1 MSAEARSPNPR
12 RRHLVAGLVATA
24 TSLALPRASRGAT
37 HVYDIRRFGAVG
49 NGRTLSTAAIQR
61 ALDACGKAGGGVVLV
76 PPGHYLTGALFLR
89 SNLEL
94 HISRGAVL
102 MGSPRFEDYPAI
114 ITRSEGIERNTYA
127 SLLTGIGL
135 ENVAITGGGVL
146 DGQGPPWWRAQ
157 DVTRQMR
164 NDRNLPR
171 EADNPEGAPLRWP
184 RPRVINLIRCQG
196 VAVRDICVRESPY
209 WSVHFVYCQ
218 DVVVDGI
225 TIVSLQAQHIDGVI
239 VDSCKHVRI
248 SNSSISAGSDSIALK
263 SGYNEQGRKIGLP
276 CDNVIITNC
285 NLSFSVGAGIS
296 LGSETAGDIRNVTI
310 DNCTIE
316 RCRFG
321 VHVRSP
327 RGRGGVVERV
337 RMSNLLFDKIEEIAL
352 LITHFYDSVRM
363 DSLFGERSKTGNPE
377 TDRTLVRP
385 VDEGTP
391 TFRDIEFSS
400 LTVGAAPVLA
410 VVEGLPERFIRG
422 LVIRDVTAPAVK
434 SGVLIARAADVTIS
448 RVRMNPVDGPAV
460 AAREVEGLQV
470 EGLSCP
476 RPSPKVPIVRLED
489 ASGVFIHGND
499 IGAGATEFVRTEG
512 QRNRRLNVTGNNLPA
527 GLKTPGT

>member
-1 MSAEARSPNPR
+1 MASAAS
-12 RRHLVAGLVATA
+12 A
-24 TSLALPRASRGAT
+24 ALPRAAGAASGPVLAKAPAGAT
-37 HVYDIRRFGAVG
+37 HVYDVRRFGAVG
-49 NGRTLSTAAIQR
+49 NGRTPSTAAIQR
-61 ALDACGKAGGGVVLV
+61 ALDTCAKAGGGVVVV
-76 PPGHYLTGALFLR
+76 PPGQYLTGALFLR

-94 HISRGAVL
+94 HVSRGAVL
-102 MGSPRFEDYPAI
+102 MGSPRFEDYPPI
-114 ITRSEGIERNTYA
+114 VTRSEGIERKTYA
-127 SLLTGIGL
+127 SLLTGLEL

-146 DGQGPPWWRAQ
+146 DGNGPPWWRAQ
-157 DVTRQMR
+157 DITRQMR

-171 EADNPEGAPLRWP
+171 EAENPEGTPLRWP
-184 RPRVINLIRCQG
+184 RPRVVNLVRCQG
-196 VAVRDICVRESPY
+196 VGLRDVTIRESPY

-218 DVVVDGI
+218 DVVVEGL

-239 VDSCKHVRI
+239 VDSCKQVRI
-248 SNSSISAGSDSIALK
+248 TNCSISAGSDSIALK
-263 SGYNEQGRKIGLP
+263 SGYNEQGRKIGIP
-276 CDNVIITNC
+276 CDNIIITNC

-337 RMSNLLFDKIEEIAL
+337 RMSNLLLDKIDEIAFL
-352 LITHFYDSVRM
+352 VTNFYDSVQM
-363 DSLFGERSKTGNPE
+363 DSLFGQRASSGNPE

-391 TFRDIEFSS
+391 TLRDLEFSS

-410 VVEGLPERFIRG
+410 AVEGLPERFIRG
-422 LVIRDVTAPAVK
+422 LTMRDVMAPLVK
-434 SGVLIARAADVTIS
+434 SGVLIARAADVTVS
-448 RVRMNPVDGPAV
+448 RIRMNPVDGPAV
-460 AAREVEGLQV
+460 AAREVEGLQI

-476 RPSPKVPIVRLED
+476 RPSPRVPIVRLED
-489 ASGVFIHGND
+489 ANGVYIHGND
-499 IGAGATEFVRTEG
+499 IGPGATEFVRAEG
-512 QRNRRLNVTGNNLPA
+512 QRNRRLTVTGNNVPA
-527 GLKTPGT
+527 GIKTAQ